1 MYLGGAM
8 RLIVRVAAVV
18 LSGMTLF
25 LLAGPYLP
33 ESWIVREWAVDLRQV
48 MNAWWG
54 FPAGLTPSP

>member
-1 MYLGGAM
+1 M